1 MKKAISFLFC
11 LISFQAFCQH
21 KEVINTDKAPQPIGP
36 YSQAIK
42 SNGFL
47 YVSGQVGV
55 DPVSR
60 KLVEGGVEAEVVQ
73 IMANIK
79 AILSA
84 AKLDLNHVVNTNI
97 YMKDLSYFQKVNE
110 IYGKYFSGSFPAR
123 TTIGVANLPIGANI
137 EITVV
142 ASY

>member
-55 DPVSR
+55 DPISR